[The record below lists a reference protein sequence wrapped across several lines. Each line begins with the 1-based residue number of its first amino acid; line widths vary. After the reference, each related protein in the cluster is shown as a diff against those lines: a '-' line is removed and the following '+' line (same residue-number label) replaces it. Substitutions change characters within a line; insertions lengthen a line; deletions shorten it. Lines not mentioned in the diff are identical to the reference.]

1 MTHPMNRT
9 SKMTIRL
16 AFGLAALSLGLAGAA
31 HAQGRFTYPDQGGE
45 AIYKNICQG
54 CHMPD
59 AKGAAGAGV
68 YPSLAGNGK
77 LAARGYPIQVVMN
90 GQKAMPEF
98 GTTLTDA
105 QIADVVTYVR
115 TSFGNKF
122 AGVVTADQVKALR
135 PAPKAV
141 EAIKPPG

>member
-1 MTHPMNRT
+1 
-9 SKMTIRL
+9 MTIRSL
-16 AFGLAALSLGLAGAA
+16 ILIASTLGLAASAALAGAA
-31 HAQGRFTYPDQGGE
+31 HAQFRFTYPDQGGE
-45 AIYKNICQG
+45 AIYQNICQG

-68 YPSLAGNGK
+68 YPALAGDGK
-77 LAARGYPIQVVMN
+77 LSARGYPIQVVMN

-98 GTTLTDA
+98 GSSLTDA
-105 QIADVVTYVR
+105 QIADVVTYIR

-122 AGVVTADQVKALR
+122 AGPVSADQVKALR

>member
-1 MTHPMNRT
+1 
-9 SKMTIRL
+9 MTIRSL
-16 AFGLAALSLGLAGAA
+16 TLGLAASTLLASTFLAGAA
-31 HAQGRFTYPDQGGE
+31 HAQFRFTYPDQGGE

-68 YPSLAGNGK
+68 YPALATNGK

-98 GTTLTDA
+98 GSSLSDA
-105 QIADVVTYVR
+105 QIADVVTYIR

-122 AGVVTADQVKALR
+122 AGAVTADQVKALR
-135 PAPKAV
+135 PAPKVV